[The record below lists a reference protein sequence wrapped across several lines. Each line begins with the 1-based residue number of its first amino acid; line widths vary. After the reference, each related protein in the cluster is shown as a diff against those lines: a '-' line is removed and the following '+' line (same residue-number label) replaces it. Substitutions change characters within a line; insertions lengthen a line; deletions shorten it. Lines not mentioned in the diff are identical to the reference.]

1 MSDKGRRRLRDGRE
15 VSVHANQGV
24 RKVCGC
30 PWRHW
35 SKCPHAWHFSYSWR
49 GRHYRFSLSR
59 YLAREV
65 IGRTEA
71 QAAADKIR
79 IAIRDGTFSIDKAP
93 AGGGPSTEGGSG
105 GLTFEAYGE
114 LFMKG
119 YSKDRGKASW
129 QDDRYLV
136 RRVMDFEVAGRRLGD
151 RQLAEVTEHDLEEFI
166 RHLIDR
172 GRAVSTRN
180 HYVQLAKAMSRWA
193 VRKGYR
199 DKPFVSNESDVI
211 RRRKEASRRR
221 RLHPGQEE
229 RLLQAA
235 GLHMQRLIIAALE
248 TCCREGEL
256 LSLQWRDVSLDR
268 GELILRAT
276 KTKDREDRVVPISQR
291 LRAVLEMVRFD
302 PAGEPMPPAAY
313 PFGDE
318 LGQRAGDTK
327 RAWQTT
333 VLKAIGHEPVWI
345 WRRKGIRN
353 EKGTTKLAPEP
364 QAAYRAV
371 NLHFHDLRHEAGSR
385 LLEAGWPVHHV
396 QHMLGHASLQQTSTY
411 LNLTTQGLH
420 ESMRKLEEARAE
432 CKDAAKPTPRDLRP
446 VGEQAPADHGNLL
459 M

>member
-1 MSDKGRRRLRDGRE
+1 
-15 VSVHANQGV
+15 VSVHANHGV

-30 PWRHW
+30 PWRNW
-35 SKCPHAWHFSYSWR
+35 SKCPHAWHFSYAWR

-59 YLAREV
+59 YFAREV

-71 QAAADKIR
+71 RAAADKIR
-79 IAIRDGTFSIDKAP
+79 TAIRDGTFSMDTAP
-93 AGGGPSTEGGSG
+93 AAGSPPVAGAGG

-114 LFMKG
+114 AFMKG

-129 QDDRYLV
+129 EDDRYLV

-151 RQLAEVTEHDLEEFI
+151 RLLAELAEHDLEEFI
-166 RHLIDR
+166 RHLIAER
-172 GRAVSTRN
+172 RAVSTRN
-180 HYVQLAKAMSRWA
+180 HYVQLLKAMSRWA

-199 DKPFVSNESDVI
+199 ERPFVTLESDVI
-211 RRRKEASRRR
+211 RRRKEPSRRR
-221 RLHPGQEE
+221 RLHPGEEE
-229 RLLQAA
+229 RLIAA
-235 GLHMQRLIIAALE
+235 ASAHMQRLIIAALE

-256 LSLQWRDVSLDR
+256 LSLQWCDVSLDR
-268 GELILRAT
+268 GEITLRAA
-276 KTKDREDRVVPISQR
+276 KTKDREDRVIPISQR
-291 LRAVLEMVRFD
+291 LRGVLQMVRFD
-302 PAGEPMPPAAY
+302 PAGEPMPPTAH

-318 LGQRAGDTK
+318 IGRRWGDTK

-333 VLKAIGHEPVWI
+333 VLRATGHKPVWI
-345 WRRKGIRN
+345 WRRKGLPN
-353 EKGTTKLAPEP
+353 EKGTTKLSPES

-420 ESMRKLEEARAE
+420 ESMRKLEEARAA
-432 CKDAAKPTPRDLRP
+432 CKIVASEDSRAPRP
-446 VGEQAPADHGNLL
+446 AGKQAPADHGNLL